1 MSVHKLLERLDKV
14 RQERRGQWVACC
26 PAHVDKSPSLAIG
39 EADDGRVL
47 VHCHSGCSA
56 LDVITSIGLQWSD
69 LYPETD
75 RNHRSLMSHIRT
87 RPKHLELEDRVISL
101 AEDAVKS
108 GKKLS
113 SSDKSRLKQAIARGG
128 VSDNF
133 PGEVRWNIALGMV
146 EQQLTEAER
155 ILKND

>member
-1 MSVHKLLERLDKV
+1 
-14 RQERRGQWVACC
+14 
-26 PAHVDKSPSLAIG
+26 
-39 EADDGRVL
+39 
-47 VHCHSGCSA
+47 
-56 LDVITSIGLQWSD
+56 
-69 LYPETD
+69 
-75 RNHRSLMSHIRT
+75 
-87 RPKHLELEDRVISL
+87 L

-133 PGEVRWNIALGMV
+133 SGEVRWNIALGMV